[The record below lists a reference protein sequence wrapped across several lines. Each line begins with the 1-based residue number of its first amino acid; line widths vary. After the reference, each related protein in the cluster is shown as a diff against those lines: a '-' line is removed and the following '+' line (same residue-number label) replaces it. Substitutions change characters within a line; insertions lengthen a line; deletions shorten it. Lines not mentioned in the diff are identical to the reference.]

1 MIDLK
6 SAPIF
11 KFPWTSVGKTNP
23 RCMKPGGCR
32 AIVREARKCEALQR
46 VRDKSL
52 WIDEDGTFTKEA
64 FDSLPTH
71 QPTIEE

>member
-1 MIDLK
+1 MKLED
-6 SAPIF
+6 F
-11 KFPWTSVGKTNP
+11 KKMTL
-23 RCMKPGGCR
+23 
-32 AIVREARKCEALQR
+32 EARLDYLFNKSQTPKPRNLVYKDEA
-46 VRDKSL
+46 L